1 MARRQDRL
9 AEHLRDRRRAV
20 VAQGL
25 DGAHDVVGAKR
36 LAAQGEPVELLERV
50 AAELDGVGVALDRDL
65 VAAQV
70 ERDARGALDE
80 LQARVVAA
88 DEGLE
93 RLGVVERHLLL
104 AVVLRGHGGLIYR
117 VSPAAA
123 TFRAMSSSSGHRLPE
138 LVAIMDRLLAPDGCP
153 WDREQTLA
161 TLRPFL
167 VEETYEVLDALE
179 RGDVAGHRE
188 ELGDLMMQIVFHAAI
203 RKGEG
208 AFDIDD
214 VIAGIADKLVSRH
227 PHVFGT
233 TTGVDTADKVLAQW
247 EELKAAEKAKK
258 AAASAAGPPRTLAG
272 LPKALPALAR
282 AQKLGSRAGKVG
294 FDWPSYQGS
303 LAKVREETDEVAEIA
318 RSNDRSGAHEE
329 IGDLLFAVVNLARK
343 LDVDAESALH
353 DACTKFVRRFE
364 FIEDRLA
371 ENGRKPE
378 QATLEELD
386 ALWDKAK
393 AERSRESDAF
403 LSKGP

>member
-1 MARRQDRL
+1 
-9 AEHLRDRRRAV
+9 
-20 VAQGL
+20 
-25 DGAHDVVGAKR
+25 
-36 LAAQGEPVELLERV
+36 
-50 AAELDGVGVALDRDL
+50 
-65 VAAQV
+65 
-70 ERDARGALDE
+70 
-80 LQARVVAA
+80 
-88 DEGLE
+88 
-93 RLGVVERHLLL
+93 
-104 AVVLRGHGGLIYR
+104 
-117 VSPAAA
+117 
-123 TFRAMSSSSGHRLPE
+123 MSSSPGHRLPE

-203 RKGEG
+203 RNGEG

-214 VIAGIADKLVSRH
+214 VIAAISEKLVSRH

-258 AAASAAGPPRTLAG
+258 AAATGGPPRTLGG
-272 LPKALPALAR
+272 LPKALPGLAR

-303 LAKVREETDEVAEIA
+303 LAKVREEVDEVAEIA
-318 RSNDRSGAHEE
+318 RGNDRSGAHEE
-329 IGDLLFAVVNLARK
+329 VGDLLFAVVNLARK

-353 DACTKFVRRFE
+353 DACAKFVRRFE

-371 ENGRKPE
+371 GQGRKPE

-386 ALWDKAK
+386 RLWDEAK
-393 AERSRESDAF
+393 AARSRESDAF

>member
-1 MARRQDRL
+1 
-9 AEHLRDRRRAV
+9 
-20 VAQGL
+20 
-25 DGAHDVVGAKR
+25 
-36 LAAQGEPVELLERV
+36 
-50 AAELDGVGVALDRDL
+50 
-65 VAAQV
+65 
-70 ERDARGALDE
+70 
-80 LQARVVAA
+80 
-88 DEGLE
+88 
-93 RLGVVERHLLL
+93 
-104 AVVLRGHGGLIYR
+104 
-117 VSPAAA
+117 
-123 TFRAMSSSSGHRLPE
+123 MSSSPGHRLPE

-161 TLRPFL
+161 SLRPFL

-203 RKGEG
+203 RTGEG

-214 VIAGIADKLVSRH
+214 VIAAISEKLVSRH

-258 AAASAAGPPRTLAG
+258 AAAAADGPARTLAG
-272 LPKALPALAR
+272 LPKALPGLAR

-303 LAKVREETDEVAEIA
+303 LAKVREEVDEVAEIA

-353 DACTKFVRRFE
+353 DACAKFVRRFE

-371 ENGRKPE
+371 DQGRKPTD
-378 QATLEELD
+378 ASLEELD